1 MTPENSKTAPVI
13 DVALADSNPLML
25 SALSEFFDRD
35 PRFSLVATA
44 STAEGFLE
52 AVLRVPVTAGVVDW
66 TLPMLGT
73 EKLLEVLRAQSQPP
87 RIIVYSHN
95 DGGDVPRHAMAAGAA
110 GFCARSEAPAKL
122 LDIVADVAAGQM
134 VFPFLDVRELNKDP
148 RHTLTKRERALL
160 EALATGQT
168 NKELAG
174 QFGITVNTVKFHLR
188 NLFDKL
194 SVRNRA
200 QAIAFYYSSNIA
212 GVAPPDGSDGDI

>member
-1 MTPENSKTAPVI
+1 MEIESSSAPTKI
-13 DVALADSNPLML
+13 DIALADSNPLML

-35 PRFSLVATA
+35 QRFSLVATA

-52 AVLRVPVTAGVVDW
+52 AVLRVPVTAAVVDW

-73 EKLLEVLRAQSQPP
+73 EKLLEVLRAQSDPP
-87 RIIVYSHN
+87 RVIVYSHN
-95 DGGDVPRHAMAAGAA
+95 DNADVPRHAMAAGAA

-148 RHTLTKRERALL
+148 RHSLTKRERALL
-160 EALATGQT
+160 EALAKGQT
-168 NKELAG
+168 NKELAS

-200 QAIAFYYSSNIA
+200 QAIAFYYSSN
-212 GVAPPDGSDGDI
+212 VANTAPAPGADDGF